1 VAIQEIFD
9 HRQIVS
15 LNLSY
20 IDGVSDEAFANYPL
34 SEFVGNGNVDD
45 NEESTTSTTADNV
58 EEVEESNATNNNN
71 VSLSVIENTL
81 AINNPMSIVYTS
93 PLQKL
98 FLSKSTITDA
108 SMFRLSFLSQL
119 VEVGLQWCS
128 SITDQGIMALTVHC
142 PKLQEIDLK
151 SCQITDASLSAI
163 ATHCGHLRRLDLSWC
178 ARISDAGIARLAEG
192 LTERYLQS
200 YPSSHIQEGGGGGGG
215 ATEFSMTEK
224 DASLLDSEKV
234 SIAMVALDSL
244 SSSSEPPSSRAVYS
258 RVADTAALSSTRVGL
273 KSLSLVWCEQ
283 LTDVSVA
290 ALMTVPTLLAVDA
303 SGCAGLTQSA
313 LLELQAI
320 GVAVKS

>member
-20 IDGVSDEAFANYPL
+20 IDGVSDEAFASYPL
-34 SEFVGNGNVDD
+34 SEFVGNVD
-45 NEESTTSTTADNV
+45 ESTTSTTADNV
-58 EEVEESNATNNNN
+58 EEVDESNATNNNN

-81 AINNPMSIVYTS
+81 ALNNPMSIVYTS

-215 ATEFSMTEK
+215 GGGGTTEFSMTEK

-244 SSSSEPPSSRAVYS
+244 SSSSAPPSSRAVYS
-258 RVADTAALSSTRVGL
+258 RVADSAALSSTRVGL
-273 KSLSLVWCEQ
+273 KNLSLVWCEQ